1 MKSRSKLVSLLM
13 QKYSNQLDRIDFI
26 EDQSS
31 GYASR
36 TLKNASADAT
46 IAIAI
51 DYTTAGEVLT
61 KKCVEEQQKQYI
73 YVPVSSILQERDTF
87 LLSQAIHDLNNCNAK
102 TLNIAGNGLY
112 TMRGKYTQ
120 QDADIM
126 TLDFLSYV
134 VSSPLLK
141 NKIELI
147 RSGGQTGF
155 DEAGIKAA
163 VKLNI
168 PALILAPQGWL
179 FRDIDGNDIRDE
191 QAFKN
196 RFNTI

>member
-1 MKSRSKLVSLLM
+1 MKSRSKLVTLLT
-13 QKYSNQLDRIDFI
+13 QKYSNQVSKIDFQ
-26 EDQSS
+26 EDTSS

-51 DYTTAGEVLT
+51 DYSTAGEVLT
-61 KKCVEEQQKQYI
+61 KKCVDEQQKQYI
-73 YVPVSSILQERDTF
+73 YVPVSSILRQRDTF

-112 TMRGKYTQ
+112 TMKGKYTQ
-120 QDADIM
+120 QNADAM
-126 TLDFLSYV
+126 TLDFLTYIM
-134 VSSPLLK
+134 SSPRLK

-163 VKLNI
+163 VKLGI
-168 PALILAPQGWL
+168 PAMILAPQGWL
-179 FRDIDGNDIRDE
+179 FRDADGNDIRDE

>member
-1 MKSRSKLVSLLM
+1 MKSRSKLVSLLT
-13 QKYSNQLDRIDFI
+13 QKYSNQLSKIEFI
-26 EDQSS
+26 EDTSS

-36 TLKNASADAT
+36 TLKNASADVT
-46 IAIAI
+46 IAFAV
-51 DYTTAGEVLT
+51 DFTTGGEKLT
-61 KKCVEEQQKQYI
+61 KESVEKQKKVYI
-73 YVPVSSILQERDTF
+73 PIDVNTDNNNFIIGDVIYQLNEC
-87 LLSQAIHDLNNCNAK
+87 QAT

-112 TMRGKYTQ
+112 TMRDTCSQ
-120 QDADIM
+120 QEIDEF
-126 TLDFLSYV
+126 TYDFLSLILT
-134 VSSPLLK
+134 SPLLK

-163 VKLNI
+163 VNLGI

-179 FRDIDGNDIRDE
+179 FRDADGNDIRDE